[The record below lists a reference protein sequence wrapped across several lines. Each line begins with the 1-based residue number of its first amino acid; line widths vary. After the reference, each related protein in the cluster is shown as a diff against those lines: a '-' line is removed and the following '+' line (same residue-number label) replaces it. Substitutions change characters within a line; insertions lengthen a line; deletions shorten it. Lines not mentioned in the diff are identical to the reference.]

1 MVFQPG
7 KPVKWGDMKSEI
19 TIEFSQKQWCVRLK
33 RILWEG
39 DRRCSSYFIYT
50 SLYLLKECF
59 ALKQIELF
67 NCLQSSYNVTNP
79 MKPEDQSI
87 LVHPAATWLVLSL
100 PPSIYLSIIFQTKH
114 GSKHR
119 IPKKNL
125 NFYIL
130 HHQNVT
136 PFCLKKFPH
145 SWRQLNLTTLHCQ
158 TLWHSPLKFATFGH
172 HHRCQVGWSINGTVG
187 LENLQRLKL
196 PARNWRSLGSMHGRR
211 FMGSFLQRQSNN
223 RVTCAVPPYIIW

>member
-1 MVFQPG
+1 MDFLLLLVNHLCHQIVRSTRSVGLSVCRDVWKWRISLMIFQPG

-19 TIEFSQKQWCVRLK
+19 TTEFSQKQWCVWLK

-87 LVHPAATWLVLSL
+87 RVHPAATWLVLSL
-100 PPSIYLSIIFQTKH
+100 PPNNLSFNDILSKTTDPNTEFQ
-114 GSKHR
+114 R
-119 IPKKNL
+119 KNL

-130 HHQNVT
+130 HHQKRDRFVSG
-136 PFCLKKFPH
+136 FVSKSSLILEG
-145 SWRQLNLTTLHCQ
+145 SW
-158 TLWHSPLKFATFGH
+158 
-172 HHRCQVGWSINGTVG
+172 I
-187 LENLQRLKL
+187 
-196 PARNWRSLGSMHGRR
+196 
-211 FMGSFLQRQSNN
+211 
-223 RVTCAVPPYIIW
+223 

>member
-1 MVFQPG
+1 MHIIYSNGKGWTFCCSWWIIFVTRSLAPPGRSDCQYAGMCGNDESPWWYGKPG

-100 PPSIYLSIIFQTKH
+100 PPSIYLSIIF
-114 GSKHR
+114 
-119 IPKKNL
+119 
-125 NFYIL
+125 
-130 HHQNVT
+130 
-136 PFCLKKFPH
+136 
-145 SWRQLNLTTLHCQ
+145 
-158 TLWHSPLKFATFGH
+158 
-172 HHRCQVGWSINGTVG
+172 
-187 LENLQRLKL
+187 
-196 PARNWRSLGSMHGRR
+196 
-211 FMGSFLQRQSNN
+211 
-223 RVTCAVPPYIIW
+223 